1 MINIRSIG
9 KKNINLVKKLT
20 REAIK
25 KRQKPYRSI
34 LEITCYQGIDEEII
48 DKLPVELWDTW
59 EMADQEIRRI
69 INDTLEA
76 F

>member
-1 MINIRSIG
+1 MRTIG

-20 REAIK
+20 RQAIE
-25 KRQKPYRSI
+25 KRKMPWGAVESYV
-34 LEITCYQGIDEEII
+34 GIDEEII

-59 EMADQEIRRI
+59 EMADSEIRRI
-69 INDTLEA
+69 INDTLGA